1 MKRRILRSVFVTLC
15 AAILAG
21 AAEGPSAEPPVSL
34 PPFLVEGKS
43 RMPPWRYAQSP
54 EFEILSRVPDST
66 TQQLAGSFHR
76 LHRLLGAILPEN
88 FQVRF
93 DVPKTLI
100 LYDQTLLPTTAQAML
115 DGSSTPHPTPAAGQ
129 RYGVLRNPRL
139 SDVDV
144 MTVFASVPPSEL
156 ATSARARFSLDPL
169 PAGDSGYRPGWTSL
183 TPDYVEELIAKRTPP
198 LPVWFVSGF
207 AGLYRK
213 MHFSAD
219 TIEVGAVF
227 WLSEGETRALR
238 KNPRE
243 LPALLPLES
252 LLAGP
257 GTDAKKFDLWFAQT
271 ELFVRWAL
279 EDEKGYWRERFWQF
293 LDRSSQEPASE
304 ALFKECFGIG
314 YEHGVA
320 LLKRYL
326 LSAVLKPAT
335 WQAKGSSDL
344 PALELRDA
352 TPAELARLKGDWE
365 RLAASYVRNHSSSL
379 ETPYLDQA
387 RHTLRRAYDQGDRD
401 PRLLAALGLCEC
413 DAGNDAGARGYLEA
427 AASGRVVRP
436 RAYFELA
443 RIRFAAECARLEA
456 PQVKLNTAQT
466 ADLLAL
472 LAVARTQAPPLRSVY
487 ELGADIWAQSAM
499 TPQRGDFAFLAE
511 GTRLF
516 PRDAGLM
523 LRAATLY
530 AAHGLSNQAG
540 ICIEH
545 GLKIAPND
553 AMRERFLRL
562 RDSMAT
568 GAR

>member
-1 MKRRILRSVFVTLC
+1 MKRRILRSVFVALG
-15 AAILAG
+15 AAALTHAAAG
-21 AAEGPSAEPPVSL
+21 ASAEPPVSL

-66 TQQLAGSFHR
+66 TQQLVASFHR
-76 LHRLLGAILPEN
+76 LHQLLGVILPEN

-93 DVPKTLI
+93 DVPKSLI

-115 DGSSTPHPTPAAGQ
+115 DGGSTSHPTPVTGKS
-129 RYGVLRNPRL
+129 YGTLRNPRL

-156 ATSARARFSLDPL
+156 ATSTRARFSLEP
-169 PAGDSGYRPGWTSL
+169 PSVGEPGYQPGWTSL
-183 TPDYVEELIAKRTPP
+183 TPDYVEELITKRTPP

-227 WLSEGETRALR
+227 WLSDGETRALR
-238 KNPRE
+238 KNPQE
-243 LPALLPLES
+243 FPTLLPLES
-252 LLAGP
+252 LFAGP

-293 LDRSSQEPASE
+293 LDRSGQEPASE

-314 YEHGVA
+314 YDHGAA

-326 LSAVLKPAT
+326 LSAVLKPAA
-335 WQAKGSSDL
+335 WHAKGSSEL

-352 TPAELARLKGDWE
+352 TAAELARIKGDWE
-365 RLAASYVRNHSSSL
+365 RLAASYVRNHSPSL

-387 RHTLRRAYDQGDRD
+387 RHTLQRAYDKGDRD

-413 DAGNDAGARGYLEA
+413 DAGNDAGAREYLEA
-427 AASGRVVRP
+427 AVSGRVVRP

-443 RIRFAAECARLEA
+443 RIRFAEERARQES
-456 PQVKLNTAQT
+456 PQAKLNAAQT

-487 ELGADIWAQSAM
+487 ELGAEIWIQSAM

-530 AAHGLSNQAG
+530 AAHGFSNEAG
-540 ICIEH
+540 ISIEH
-545 GLKIAPND
+545 GLKIAPN
-553 AMRERFLRL
+553 AALRESFLQL
-562 RDSMAT
+562 RDSMTTA
-568 GAR
+568 GR